1 MAQAEHTAD
10 VEVGWRVIDP
20 HGNVVDSGPGIVL
33 EMSTEIGGSEQEG
46 ADDGGD

>member
-1 MAQAEHTAD
+1 MTDGHVP
-10 VEVGWRVIDP
+10 VEAGWQVVDP

-33 EMSTEIGGSEQEG
+33 EMSTDIGGSEQEG